1 MWIREPL
8 HLRLKMHRS
17 TEYADRICRP
27 HTSQRTEMI
36 SAIVVSFSDRRRWV
50 AEGWS
55 RRIGETILGINYRV
69 RRRWVA
75 EGWSRRIGETV
86 RGISYRARHR
96 MDGCSNAV
104 CGDYGAFDIWPAL
117 LNLGSFC

>member
-1 MWIREPL
+1 MWSREPL

-27 HTSQRTEMI
+27 HTSQQTEMI
-36 SAIVVSFSDRRRWV
+36 SAIVVSFSD
-50 AEGWS
+50 
-55 RRIGETILGINYRV
+55 